1 VDRDAKQPLDPR
13 SIDGL
18 AQAVGARVDTVT
30 TSFGDASS
38 TWHLVLGDG
47 RAVAARRIDHPD
59 GGIAAHRLVTIT
71 NRLAEHHIPV
81 AAPATAHKIG
91 DSWWLLTPWIE
102 GRSGRDDL
110 AAPDTAVRLA
120 KSMGELAARL
130 REIPPGA
137 VGTSPA
143 AVGAFAGDGLR
154 SSVISRW
161 KAALGEVEAGLPV
174 HAQNVI
180 RTRLAQL
187 STIGD
192 WDPVV
197 AHGDFAPVNVVLDD
211 AGHIAALLDLDRVGP
226 GPPETDVAWW
236 GWVVRHHHPEVWWAS
251 MPTFLEAAGADTE
264 SVARERRAALV
275 LAALTWA
282 TARGS
287 DAGNQGPWLARLVAA
302 TDWGGDVG

>member
-1 VDRDAKQPLDPR
+1 MQLLDPR

-18 AQAVGARVDTVT
+18 AQAAGASVESVT
-30 TSFGDASS
+30 ASFGDDLS

-47 RAVAARRIDHPD
+47 RAVAARRIEHPD
-59 GGIAAHRLVTIT
+59 GSAAAHRLVTIT

-81 AAPATAHKIG
+81 AAPATAHRIG
-91 DSWWLLTPWIE
+91 DGWWLLTPWVD

-110 AAPDTAVRLA
+110 AALDTAIRLA

-130 REIPPGA
+130 REILPGV

-154 SSVISRW
+154 RSVIARW

-174 HAQNVI
+174 HARNVI

-197 AHGDFAPVNVVLDD
+197 AHGDFAPVNIVLDD
-211 AGHIAALLDLDRVGP
+211 AGQIAALLDLDRVGP
-226 GPPETDVAWW
+226 GPPDIDVAWW
-236 GWVVRHHHPEVWWAS
+236 GWVVRHHHPEVWRAS
-251 MPTFLEAAGADTE
+251 MITFLEAAGADNE
-264 SVARERRAALV
+264 SAARERRAALV
-275 LAALTWA
+275 LAALTLA
-282 TARGS
+282 AARSS
-287 DAGNQGPWLARLVAA
+287 DDRVRGTWMARLEAA
-302 TDWGGDVG
+302 TGWGGAVG